1 MALTI
6 TIMMIAAKTPYFAFG
21 KATPLILLGLSSSLL
36 LFSDIYII
44 YKKKGAAQMQR
55 PNFIVQLPVG
65 NITFM
70 IIWTMSFSRKS
81 IKLITFRPC
90 S

>member
-44 YKKKGAAQMQR
+44 YKKKGRRTNAA
-55 PNFIVQLPVG
+55 PKFYY
-65 NITFM
+65 
-70 IIWTMSFSRKS
+70 
-81 IKLITFRPC
+81 LITSR
-90 S
+90 

>member
-44 YKKKGAAQMQR
+44 YKKKGRRTNAA
-55 PNFIVQLPVG
+55 PKFYCS
-65 NITFM
+65 IT
-70 IIWTMSFSRKS
+70 SR
-81 IKLITFRPC
+81 
-90 S
+90 

>member
-44 YKKKGAAQMQR
+44 YKKKGRRTNAA
-55 PNFIVQLPVG
+55 PKFYYS
-65 NITFM
+65 IT
-70 IIWTMSFSRKS
+70 SR
-81 IKLITFRPC
+81 
-90 S
+90 

>member
-36 LFSDIYII
+36 LLFSVICII

-55 PNFIVQLPVG
+55 PDFI
-65 NITFM
+65 I
-70 IIWTMSFSRKS
+70 
-81 IKLITFRPC
+81 
-90 S
+90 

>member
-36 LFSDIYII
+36 LLFSDIYII
-44 YKKKGAAQMQR
+44 YKKKGRRTNAA
-55 PNFIVQLPVG
+55 PKFYYS
-65 NITFM
+65 IT
-70 IIWTMSFSRKS
+70 SR
-81 IKLITFRPC
+81 
-90 S
+90 

>member
-1 MALTI
+1 MTLTI

-44 YKKKGAAQMQR
+44 YKKKGRRTNAA
-55 PNFIVQLPVG
+55 PKFYYS
-65 NITFM
+65 IT
-70 IIWTMSFSRKS
+70 SR
-81 IKLITFRPC
+81 
-90 S
+90 